1 MLAALQDDG
10 RLTNQQL
17 ADLVGLSAS
26 QCSRRRMRLEEEK
39 VIAGYHADLAGE
51 ALGFNLIAFI
61 HITLATH
68 SPDNAKKFR
77 ALVNRVDDIQ
87 EAYSLTGDADYVL
100 KVVLRDLKDLS
111 DLVNNVLMPHQ
122 SVAHVRSSIVLDR
135 LKESARLPLQS
146 RLAMAQIEGNS
157 SFAFSASICDDLA
170 SDYQHH
176 ETDHGAATPA
186 ELRILRQG
194 PAAERGGRADLFLR
208 MHVLRGLR
216 RQQAAQCLPELRRR
230 LCAAADPARDRAAA
244 GRVRHQAVAVG
255 QAGAFEIQRRGC
267 RRAFRAACGI
277 FRRRSG
283 EPVPRHCEGEAKRC
297 PPSANC

>member
-87 EAYSLTGDADYVL
+87 EAYSLTGDADY
-100 KVVLRDLKDLS
+100 RAEGGAAR
-111 DLVNNVLMPHQ
+111 PQ
-122 SVAHVRSSIVLDR
+122 EPVRSS
-135 LKESARLPLQS
+135 STT
-146 RLAMAQIEGNS
+146 
-157 SFAFSASICDDLA
+157 C
-170 SDYQHH
+170 
-176 ETDHGAATPA
+176 
-186 ELRILRQG
+186 
-194 PAAERGGRADLFLR
+194 
-208 MHVLRGLR
+208 
-216 RQQAAQCLPELRRR
+216 
-230 LCAAADPARDRAAA
+230 
-244 GRVRHQAVAVG
+244 
-255 QAGAFEIQRRGC
+255 
-267 RRAFRAACGI
+267 
-277 FRRRSG
+277 
-283 EPVPRHCEGEAKRC
+283 
-297 PPSANC
+297 